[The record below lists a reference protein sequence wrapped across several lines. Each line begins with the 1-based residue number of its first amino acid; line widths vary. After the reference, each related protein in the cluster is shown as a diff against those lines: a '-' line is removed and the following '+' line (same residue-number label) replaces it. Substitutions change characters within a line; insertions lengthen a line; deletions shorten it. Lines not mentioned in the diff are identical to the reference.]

1 MNRKNKGNSDNYFI
15 VLIKIILNTIRNG
28 EEIGFN
34 IYNSKFTIVRELNE
48 DLYVD
53 YFNKKKYKVSVSAS
67 DSISTEFIDPHF
79 DFINI
84 NEYLKDKSKKEQID
98 FLNSLKMYLS
108 TLLYSNLLV
117 DAKVKREEIIN
128 YVIDSNNK
136 IKVKKRGSINEK
148 NIWVRF

>member
-67 DSISTEFIDPHF
+67 DSISTEFIDPYF

-128 YVIDSNNK
+128 YVKDSDNK
-136 IKVKKRGSINEK
+136 VKVKKRGSMNEK
-148 NIWVRF
+148 NI

>member
-1 MNRKNKGNSDNYFI
+1 MNKNNKGNSDNYFI

-28 EEIGFN
+28 DEIGFN
-34 IYNSKFTIVRELNE
+34 IYNSKFTIVREINE

-67 DSISTEFIDPHF
+67 DRISTEFIDPYF

-84 NEYLKDKSKKEQID
+84 NEYLKDKSKKEQIE

-117 DAKVKREEIIN
+117 DGKVKREEIIN
-128 YVIDSNNK
+128 YVVNSDNNM
-136 IKVKKRGSINEK
+136 KVKKRGSINEK
-148 NIWVRF
+148 NI